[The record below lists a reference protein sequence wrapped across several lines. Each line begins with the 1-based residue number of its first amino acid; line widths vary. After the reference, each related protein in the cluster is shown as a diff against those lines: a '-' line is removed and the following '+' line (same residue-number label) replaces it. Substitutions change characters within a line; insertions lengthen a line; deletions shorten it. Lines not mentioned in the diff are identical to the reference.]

1 MEVKILTKT
10 DGTGGR
16 REYARK
22 IGEKNS
28 AGGLE
33 SLSENPIYWTE
44 RGEIIMKYVK
54 LFFALLA
61 GNLIAHYICK
71 WLDKNV
77 FAR

>member
-1 MEVKILTKT
+1 
-10 DGTGGR
+10 
-16 REYARK
+16 
-22 IGEKNS
+22 
-28 AGGLE
+28 
-33 SLSENPIYWTE
+33 
-44 RGEIIMKYVK
+44 MKYVI